1 MPIVLIN
8 FTFPHISARIITKL
22 YSEEDDAMFEK
33 TTENLI
39 DFIQK
44 SPSCYHVAENFV
56 LMLQE
61 HNFRKLS
68 EFQPWK
74 LEEGGQYFVVRG
86 DSSLIAFKIPKKD
99 FNNFQIIASHSDS
112 PSFKIKEKEELSV
125 DGHYIELNTEKYGGM
140 LCAPWFDRPLS
151 VAGKAVVRCSNTFET
166 RLVNI
171 DRDLV
176 MMPNVAIHMNRQA
189 NDGYV
194 YHAQKDMIPLFGDET
209 AKGMFRKMIAK
220 QIDAKEEDI
229 LGADLFLYNRM
240 PGTIWG
246 ANREYFSSTKLD
258 NLQCAYASMIAF
270 LNSGNP
276 DSVSVCCIFDNEEVG
291 STTKQ
296 GADSTLLLDT
306 LQRINSCL
314 TRNPEEYKIAIAS
327 SFMLSAD
334 NAHAVHPHHL
344 DKADPTNRPYMN
356 HGPVIK
362 YNANQKYTTDSISG
376 AIFKAICDNAGVPCQ
391 TYVNHSDLPGG
402 STLGSIA
409 NTHVS
414 LNTVDIGLAQLAM
427 HSPYETA
434 GVKDTW
440 YMITAMRE
448 FYNTHI
454 KRECNGSYQFS

>member
-1 MPIVLIN
+1 
-8 FTFPHISARIITKL
+8 
-22 YSEEDDAMFEK
+22 MFEK

-39 DFIQK
+39 NFIQK

-220 QIDAKEEDI
+220 QIDAKEEDYLKSETLSDI
-229 LGADLFLYNRM
+229 EKNDK
-240 PGTIWG
+240 IEKE
-246 ANREYFSSTKLD
+246 ANEKNSSVI
-258 NLQCAYASMIAF
+258 Q
-270 LNSGNP
+270 
-276 DSVSVCCIFDNEEVG
+276 
-291 STTKQ
+291 
-296 GADSTLLLDT
+296 ADSE
-306 LQRINSCL
+306 RM
-314 TRNPEEYKIAIAS
+314 EECS
-327 SFMLSAD
+327 
-334 NAHAVHPHHL
+334 
-344 DKADPTNRPYMN
+344 KADIDNNFKDGIDFDDYFKDDFNDDFIDDIDFGNDLKNNLDDINNNLKEHN
-356 HGPVIK
+356 H
-362 YNANQKYTTDSISG
+362 
-376 AIFKAICDNAGVPCQ
+376 
-391 TYVNHSDLPGG
+391 
-402 STLGSIA
+402 
-409 NTHVS
+409 
-414 LNTVDIGLAQLAM
+414 
-427 HSPYETA
+427 
-434 GVKDTW
+434 
-440 YMITAMRE
+440 
-448 FYNTHI
+448 
-454 KRECNGSYQFS
+454 